1 MEVVWHSLISG
12 PVFSLYMKRLRVNQ
26 KITASLLLSE
36 FPTGKCKGIT
46 LNHILMTGLYLV
58 FFS

>member
-12 PVFSLYMKRLRVNQ
+12 PVFSLFMKRLRMNR

-36 FPTGKCKGIT
+36 FPTGKCKGIK
-46 LNHILMTGLYLV
+46 LLQNQA
-58 FFS
+58 